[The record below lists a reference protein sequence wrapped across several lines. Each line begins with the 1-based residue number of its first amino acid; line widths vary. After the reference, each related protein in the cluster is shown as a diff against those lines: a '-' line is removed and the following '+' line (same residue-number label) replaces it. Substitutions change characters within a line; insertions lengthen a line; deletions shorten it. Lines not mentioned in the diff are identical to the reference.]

1 MSASPTRVLAEF
13 GLSLDARDIP
23 ANVMDKAAESIL
35 DSVGVCIYAAKLSWS
50 QPVID
55 YARMNGAGGESAIL
69 GTKYKASA
77 PMAALANGALAHGFE
92 MDNLRQPSMGV
103 HAGSTI
109 VPGLLAVADDVGAN
123 GRDVLA
129 AFVAANEVMS
139 RIGLASHNTAEKL
152 GFHSPGLTGPFG
164 AAVAAGRLLNLSP
177 TQMINAFGIAG
188 SLCSGLL
195 AFSKAGNGGMVKRLH
210 TGRAAESGVLAAKLA
225 AANFEGPDV
234 ILEGKYGLFEAF
246 TRDPHMD
253 QLTAGLGTDWETL
266 KIAVKC
272 YAAHVTA
279 HTPVQT
285 LEGLQKEHGFAG
297 DEIAEIHVATNEKA
311 LSHHV
316 IKEAKD
322 VATAQY
328 SLPIALATASYRDP
342 KDPASFLNDAHK
354 DKSIMGLAQ
363 RVTVTLNEESR
374 NNPWATRLRVVL
386 KDGRSFK
393 AERSDFRGAPS
404 NPMNTQE
411 LDAKF
416 MQLTSGNV
424 PNAKELL
431 KQLRELGSAG
441 DIRTVIAHAKP

>member
-1 MSASPTRVLAEF
+1 MSASPTKVLAEF
-13 GLSLDARDIP
+13 GLALDAKDIP
-23 ANVMDKAAESIL
+23 QNVMDKAAESIL

-55 YARMNGAGGESAIL
+55 YARLNGAGGASTIL
-69 GTKYKASA
+69 GTKYKASS

-109 VPGLLAVADDVGAN
+109 VPGLLSVADEIGAS

-164 AAVAAGRLLNLSP
+164 GAVAAGRLLKLTP

-210 TGRAAESGVLAAKLA
+210 TGRASESGVLAAKLA
-225 AANFEGPDV
+225 AANFEGPNV

-253 QLTAGLGTDWETL
+253 KLVAGLGSDWETL

-285 LEGLQKEHGFAG
+285 LEGLKNEHGFKG
-297 DEIAEIHVATNEKA
+297 DDIAEIAVATNEKA

-316 IKEAKD
+316 IREAKD

-354 DKSIMGLAQ
+354 DKGIMDLAQ
-363 RVTVTLNEESR
+363 RVAVTLNEESH
-374 NNPWATRLRVVL
+374 NNPWATKMRVVL
-386 KDGRSFK
+386 KDGRSFEGK
-393 AERSDFRGAPS
+393 RTDFRGAPS
-404 NPMNTQE
+404 NPMSTDE

-416 MQLTSGNV
+416 LQLTTGLV
-424 PNAKELL
+424 PDAKGLL
-431 KQLRELGSAG
+431 KNLRELGKAA
-441 DIRTVIAHAKP
+441 DIRTVIAGTMP

>member
-1 MSASPTRVLAEF
+1 MSVSPTRALAEF
-13 GLSLDARDIP
+13 GVSLDAKDIP
-23 ANVMDKAAESIL
+23 DEVMTKAAESIL

-55 YARMNGAGGESAIL
+55 YARLNGAGGPSTIL
-69 GTKYKASA
+69 GTNHKASA

-109 VPGLLAVADDVGAN
+109 VPGLLAVAEEVGAS

-164 AAVAAGRLLNLSP
+164 SAIAAGRLLKLSP
-177 TQMINAFGIAG
+177 EQMINAFGVAG

-210 TGRAAESGVLAAKLA
+210 TGRASEGGVLAAKLA
-225 AANFEGPDV
+225 AADFEGPNV
-234 ILEGKYGLFEAF
+234 VLEGKYGLFEAF
-246 TRDPHMD
+246 TREPHMD
-253 QLTAGLGTDWETL
+253 ALLSGLGQDWETL

-285 LEGLQKEHGFAG
+285 LEGLRREHSISG
-297 DEIAEIHVATNEKA
+297 DDIAEIHVATNEKA
-311 LSHHV
+311 LSHHN

-328 SLPIALATASYRDP
+328 SLPICLATAAYRDP
-342 KDPASFLNDAHK
+342 KDPASFLSDPHK
-354 DKSIMGLAQ
+354 DAAIMALAQ
-363 RVTVTLNEESR
+363 RVTLSLNEEAHG
-374 NNPWATRLRVVL
+374 NPWATKMRLVL
-386 KDGRSFK
+386 KDGRSV
-393 AERSDFRGAPS
+393 EGQRHDFRGAPS
-404 NPMNTQE
+404 NPMNTEE
-411 LDAKF
+411 LDGKF
-416 MQLTSGNV
+416 LKLTSGRV
-424 PNAKELL
+424 PDANDLL
-431 KQLRELGSAG
+431 RQLRELGTGDVREVLAG
-441 DIRTVIAHAKP
+441 ARP

>member
-1 MSASPTRVLAEF
+1 MSSPTKVLAEF
-13 GLSLDARDIP
+13 GVSLDAKDIP
-23 ANVMDKAAESIL
+23 EDQMTKAAESIL
-35 DSVGVCIYAAKLSWS
+35 DTVGVCIYAAKLSWS

-55 YARMNGAGGESAIL
+55 YARINGAGGSSTIL
-69 GTKYKASA
+69 GTNHKASA

-109 VPGLLAVADDVGAN
+109 VPGLLAVAEEVGAS
-123 GRDVLA
+123 GRDVLT
-129 AFVAANEVMS
+129 AFIAANEVMS

-152 GFHSPGLTGPFG
+152 GFHSPGLTGTFG
-164 AAVAAGRLLNLSP
+164 SAVAAGRLLKLSP
-177 TQMINAFGIAG
+177 AQMINAFGVAG
-188 SLCSGLL
+188 SLCSGIL

-210 TGRAAESGVLAAKLA
+210 TGRASEGGVLAAKLA
-225 AANFEGPDV
+225 ASGFEGPDV
-234 ILEGKYGLFEAF
+234 VLEGKFGLFEAF

-253 QLTAGLGTDWETL
+253 KLEAGLGTEWETG

-285 LEGLQKEHGFAG
+285 LEGLRKEHGFAG
-297 DEIAEIHVATNEKA
+297 GEIAEIHVATNEKA
-311 LSHHV
+311 LSHHN

-328 SLPIALATASYRDP
+328 SLPICLATASYRDP
-342 KDPASFLNDAHK
+342 KDPASFLSDPHK
-354 DKSIMGLAQ
+354 DKAIMDLAQ
-363 RVTVTLNEESR
+363 RVTLSLNEESHS
-374 NNPWATRLRVVL
+374 NPWATHMRVVL
-386 KDGRSFK
+386 KDGRAFEGK
-393 AERSDFRGAPS
+393 RHDFRGAPS
-404 NPMNTQE
+404 NPMNTEE

-416 MQLTSGNV
+416 LQLTSANV

-431 KQLRELGSAG
+431 KQLRNLTGASDVRA
-441 DIRTVIAHAKP
+441 VIANTRP

>member
-1 MSASPTRVLAEF
+1 MSSPTKVLAEF
-13 GLSLDARDIP
+13 GVSLDAKDIP

-35 DSVGVCIYAAKLSWS
+35 DSVGVCIYASKLSWS
-50 QPVID
+50 RPVID
-55 YARMNGAGGESAIL
+55 YARINGAGGQSTIL
-69 GTKYKASA
+69 GTKYTASA

-109 VPGLLAVADDVGAN
+109 VPGLLAVAEEVGAN
-123 GRDVLA
+123 GRDVLS

-164 AAVAAGRLLNLSP
+164 AAVAAGRLLKLSAG
-177 TQMINAFGIAG
+177 QMVNAFGIAG

-234 ILEGKYGLFEAF
+234 VLEGKYGLFEAF

-253 QLTAGLGTDWETL
+253 QLVAGLGSDWETL

-285 LEGLQKEHGFAG
+285 LEGLRKEHGFAG
-297 DEIAEIHVATNEKA
+297 DDIAEIHVATSEKA

-316 IKEAKD
+316 IKEARD

-354 DKSIMGLAQ
+354 DKSIMALAQ
-363 RVTVTLNEESR
+363 RVTVTLNEDSR
-374 NNPWATRLRVVL
+374 TNPWATHMRVVL
-386 KDGRSFK
+386 KDGRSFEGK
-393 AERSDFRGAPS
+393 RTDFRGAPS
-404 NPMNTQE
+404 NPMNVEE

-416 MQLTSGNV
+416 MQLTQGNV

-431 KQLRELGSAG
+431 KQLRELGSAS
-441 DIRTVIAHAKP
+441 DVRKVLANAKP